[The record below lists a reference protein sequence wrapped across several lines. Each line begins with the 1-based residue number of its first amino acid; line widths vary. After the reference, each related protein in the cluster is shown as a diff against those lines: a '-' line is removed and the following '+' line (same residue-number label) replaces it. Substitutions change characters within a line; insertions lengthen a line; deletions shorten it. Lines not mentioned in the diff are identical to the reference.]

1 MPADTF
7 GCNGWIRTS
16 PAMDCLLGRI
26 AISGGQLDDLRSLIQ
41 NVEAEL
47 QPPPHWKQRQPGVRC
62 GQCSPGND
70 YGAEIRLTPDCTCL
84 HVVNIDMVKAV
95 EDG

>member
-26 AISGGQLDDLRSLIQ
+26 AISGGLLDDLRSLIQ
-41 NVEAEL
+41 TVEAEL
-47 QPPPHWKQRQPGVRC
+47 PPPPHWKQRQPGVRC
-62 GQCSPGND
+62 GQCSPGN
-70 YGAEIRLTPDCTCL
+70 G
-84 HVVNIDMVKAV
+84 
-95 EDG
+95 